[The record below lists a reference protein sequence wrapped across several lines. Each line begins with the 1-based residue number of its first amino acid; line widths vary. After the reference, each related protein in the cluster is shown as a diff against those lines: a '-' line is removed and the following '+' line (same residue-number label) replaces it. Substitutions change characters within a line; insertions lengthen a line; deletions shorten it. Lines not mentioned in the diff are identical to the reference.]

1 MIFESVSP
9 DANGQLIISLG
20 SADAVSAGAIVIEP
34 NPAESIALTEVSAG
48 DTALSSS
55 GSFRVNDPDQTDI
68 VTASHSVSVSGTA
81 DRSDTTA
88 PTDQDLEDM
97 FEVTPATVLDN
108 TSTTNILN
116 WSFNSEAADFDFL
129 ETGETIVLTYTVTA
143 TDDNGAT
150 GVSETVTITI
160 TGTNETPQVTAGGD
174 ATAGVTETDTTLT
187 VSDSITVSDK
197 DTKDTVTVAISD
209 VQLSGSFIDGSS
221 TLPAALSANNH
232 AELLGMLSLTP
243 EAGTALAANEAEGG
257 TSFDWTFTSGDSGDA
272 AFDFL
277 QEDETLTLTYTLTL
291 SDNSGAGISEAT
303 ATTTTD
309 VAVTITGTNDSPVIS
324 YGVDGASGSAV
335 ETNATITD
343 SGALDVVAV
352 ASETPAPLLSLRV
365 RV

>member
-1 MIFESVSP
+1 
-9 DANGQLIISLG
+9 
-20 SADAVSAGAIVIEP
+20 
-34 NPAESIALTEVSAG
+34 
-48 DTALSSS
+48 
-55 GSFRVNDPDQTDI
+55 
-68 VTASHSVSVSGTA
+68 
-81 DRSDTTA
+81 
-88 PTDQDLEDM
+88 
-97 FEVTPATVLDN
+97 
-108 TSTTNILN
+108 N

-143 TDDNGAT
+143 TDDNSDPLSD
-150 GVSETVTITI
+150 SETVTITI
-160 TGTNETPQVTAGGD
+160 TGTNETPRVTAGGD

-221 TLPAALSANNH
+221 TLPAALSANSH
-232 AELLGMLSLTP
+232 AELLGMLRLAP
-243 EAGTALAANEAEGG
+243 EAGTPLAANEAEGG

-277 QEDETLTLTYTLTL
+277 QEGETLTLTYTLTL
-291 SDNSGAGISEAT
+291 SDNSGAGVSEAT

-324 YGVDGASGSAV
+324 YGVDGDSGSAV

-343 SGALDVVAV
+343 SGALNVVDIDLSDTVDVSVQNV
-352 ASETPAPLLSLRV
+352 TITGGDFTSETVPAALTANSSQVLKGMLSFTPAAGTELAANPSDGSSFDWSFQSGAAGDSAFNFLAKGETLELTYTV
-365 RV
+365 LVTDSSEAASGESTTDTSTVLVTVTGTNDTPDITIA